1 MADTMSALAP
11 LEMTAWI
18 AGSVMPGSPCC
29 RWSRCR
35 SRRVCRGGQRPGRQ
49 RMRGQPHG
57 HRPGG
62 DQHVQRP
69 GEKTAP
75 GPPPRYELGSL
86 MTAAM
91 NPRRSRWPRRA
102 PRRGPSLR
110 GAHLLLQARTHV
122 LKRPARR
129 ATSATG
135 TRLHQVPDPAA
146 SRRSLR
152 HFVPLSYDCRVTCPG
167 RSWRCIKDAAARL

>member
-1 MADTMSALAP
+1 
-11 LEMTAWI
+11 
-18 AGSVMPGSPCC
+18 MPGSPCC

-75 GPPPRYELGSL
+75 GPPPRCELGSL
-86 MTAAM
+86 MTAVM
-91 NPRRSRWPRRA
+91 NPRRFRWPRRA

-110 GAHLLLQARTHV
+110 GAHLLLHARTHV
-122 LKRPARR
+122 LNDQLAGRLPPLVP
-129 ATSATG
+129 G
-135 TRLHQVPDPAA
+135 FTRCRIQLP

-152 HFVPLSYDCRVTCPG
+152 HFVPLSYDCRGLPALAEVGDVSRMRQRVSDSLKRRRHTQRHPLRKG
-167 RSWRCIKDAAARL
+167 DQ